1 MSHVTI
7 YTKPYCP
14 YCVRAIDLLE
24 RKGVDFTEIDAAF
37 DPEKRQEMM
46 RRANGRA
53 TFPQIFVGDQHIGGC
68 DDMMALER
76 DGRLDPLLQQAA

>member
-14 YCVRAIDLLE
+14 YCVRALSLLE
-24 RKGVDFTEIDAAF
+24 QKGVAFTEIEAAF

-46 RRANGRA
+46 RRAGGHA
-53 TFPQIFVGDQHIGGC
+53 TFPQIFVGDLHIGGC
-68 DDMMALER
+68 DEMMALER
-76 DGRLDPLLQQAA
+76 AGELDPLLRDAA